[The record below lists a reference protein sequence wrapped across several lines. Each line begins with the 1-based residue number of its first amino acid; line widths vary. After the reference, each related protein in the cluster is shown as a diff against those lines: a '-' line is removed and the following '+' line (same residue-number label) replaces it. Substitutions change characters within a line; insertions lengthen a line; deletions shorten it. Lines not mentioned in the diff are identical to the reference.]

1 VELPVPAGHSAFAFT
16 YAGTVQVGTDSTA
29 QAVTARELAVLGDGT
44 SVRFA
49 TGNSAG
55 SALLVAARPLREPVA
70 KYGPFVMNTPQ
81 EIHEAI
87 ADFRAGRF

>member
-1 VELPVPAGHSAFAFT
+1 
-16 YAGTVQVGTDSTA
+16 
-29 QAVTARELAVLGDGT
+29 VTARELAVLGDGT

-49 TGNSAG
+49 TGSTAG
-55 SALLVAARPLREPVA
+55 KALLVAARPLREPVA

-81 EIHEAI
+81 ELHEAI